1 MVLSENHLQGVCRR
15 TLFVGAMAI
24 LMSHVVLAKDAYPSR
39 PIKLI
44 VPFAAGGTGDI
55 VARLLSSKLAEGL
68 GESVVIDN
76 RGGGGSIIGTDAGA
90 KAPADGYTLTLSNG
104 AAITTGALVGQK
116 LAYKPLDDFSHIFLI
131 GSFPNMLVVRDD
143 FPAKDLRQFVALS
156 RSDTRGI
163 SWGSAGVGSAGFLA
177 VELLRQLAQMN
188 LVHVPYRGTGPAMT
202 DLMGGSI
209 GAMMTSPAV
218 AAAHIKAGKL
228 RALAVSSPARLIDYP
243 GIPTM
248 NEVVPGAG
256 GDAWFGISVPVNT
269 PQPVIDRLQA
279 ELDKVIKLPMVRAQL
294 QQAGLTPLG
303 LGQQGFEQFLL
314 AEIAKWTPVIRR
326 AKIVAD

>member
-1 MVLSENHLQGVCRR
+1 MVLFENHLHGVCRR
-15 TLFVGAMAI
+15 TFFVGAMAT
-24 LMSHVVLAKDAYPSR
+24 LMSHAVLAKDAYPSR

-44 VPFAAGGTGDI
+44 VPFAPGGTGDI

-131 GSFPNMLVVRDD
+131 GSFPNMLVVQDD
-143 FPAKDLRQFVALS
+143 FPAKDLRQFVELS

-177 VELLRQLAQMN
+177 VELLRQLAHMN

-228 RALAVSSPARLIDYP
+228 RALAVSSPVRLSDYP

-279 ELDKVIKLPMVRAQL
+279 ELDKVIKRPLVRAQL

-303 LGQQGFEQFLL
+303 LGKQGFEQFLL
-314 AEIAKWTPVIRR
+314 AEISKWTPVIRR

>member
-1 MVLSENHLQGVCRR
+1 MASIENLLSGRSRR
-15 TLFVGAMAI
+15 TLFVGVMA
-24 LMSHVVLAKDAYPSR
+24 LLVGYQVQAKDAYPVR

-116 LAYKPLDDFSHIFLI
+116 LAYKPLEDFSHIFLI
-131 GSFPNMLVVRDD
+131 GSFPNMLVVREDH
-143 FPAKDLRQFVALS
+143 PAKDFRQFVELS
-156 RSDTRGI
+156 RKDANGI

-177 VELLRQLAQMN
+177 VELLRQLAKMN
-188 LVHVPYRGTGPAMT
+188 LLHVPYRGTGPAMT
-202 DLMGGSI
+202 DLIGGSI
-209 GAMMTSPAV
+209 GAMITSPGV
-218 AAAHIKAGKL
+218 AASQIKAGKL
-228 RALAVSSPARLIDYP
+228 RALAVSSPARLSDFP
-243 GIPTM
+243 DVPAMT
-248 NEVVPGAG
+248 EVVPGAG
-256 GDAWFGISVPVNT
+256 GDAWFGISVPANT
-269 PQPVIDRLQA
+269 PQPVIDRLHA
-279 ELDKVIKLPMVRAQL
+279 ELEKVIKIPQIRAQL
-294 QQAGLTPLG
+294 QQAGLTPSG
-303 LGQQGFEQFLL
+303 LGKQGFDKFLL
-314 AEIAKWTPVIRR
+314 AEISKWTPVIRS

>member
-1 MVLSENHLQGVCRR
+1 MASIENLLSGRSRR
-15 TLFVGAMAI
+15 TLFVGVMA
-24 LMSHVVLAKDAYPSR
+24 LLVGYQVQAKDAYPVR

-116 LAYKPLDDFSHIFLI
+116 LAYKPLEDFSHIFLI
-131 GSFPNMLVVRDD
+131 GSFPNMLVVREDH
-143 FPAKDLRQFVALS
+143 PAKDFRQFVELS
-156 RSDTRGI
+156 RKDANGI

-177 VELLRQLAQMN
+177 VELLRQLAKMN
-188 LVHVPYRGTGPAMT
+188 LLHVPYRGTGPAMT
-202 DLMGGSI
+202 DLIGGSI
-209 GAMMTSPAV
+209 GAMITSPGV
-218 AAAHIKAGKL
+218 AASQIKAGKL
-228 RALAVSSPARLIDYP
+228 RALAVSSPARLSDFP
-243 GIPTM
+243 EVPAMT
-248 NEVVPGAG
+248 EVVPGAG
-256 GDAWFGISVPVNT
+256 GDAWFGISVPANT
-269 PQPVIDRLQA
+269 PQPVIDRLHA
-279 ELDKVIKLPMVRAQL
+279 ELEKVIKIPQIRAQL
-294 QQAGLTPLG
+294 QQAGLTPSG
-303 LGQQGFEQFLL
+303 LGKQGFDKFLL
-314 AEIAKWTPVIRR
+314 AEISKWTPVIRS